1 MLAALGEDG
10 KSVAGFGYCFDEKH
24 AILEVD
30 GFPREGD
37 RLPGE
42 CSPVVPCSRARA
54 MASDELSVWSP
65 SAHSRSWS
73 RTSTGDLVCR

>member
-10 KSVAGFGYCFDEKH
+10 KSVAGFGYCFDAKH

-54 MASDELSVWSP
+54 MASDELVWSP
-65 SAHSRSWS
+65 SAHSRSLS
-73 RTSTGDLVCR
+73 RTSTGDLVRR